1 MKRSKITGVKKEKL
15 NSQKQMDNL
24 TKMSTLKA
32 PGSPYQRE
40 LDRISSELAQAK
52 VEVIH
57 KNETLLKLKEQLEL
71 LIKNSD
77 DINHSK
83 HLKNIWIIVHNE
95 LEDSDN
101 WENFSMNFDT
111 AHNDFLKRI
120 KMKFP
125 DLSAKDLKL
134 CAYLRMNM
142 STKEIAPLL
151 NISIRGVEIGRYRIR
166 KKLGLPHQQNLN
178 EFMMTF

>member
-1 MKRSKITGVKKEKL
+1 M
-15 NSQKQMDNL
+15 NHL
-24 TKMSTLKA
+24 TKKLTYGTQ
-32 PGSPYQRE
+32 GSPHQRE

-57 KNETLLKLKEQLEL
+57 KTETLMKLKEQLEL

-77 DINHSK
+77 DLNHSK

-101 WENFSMNFDT
+101 WDNFSMNFDR

-120 KMKFP
+120 KNEFP
-125 DLSAKDLKL
+125 HLSAKDLKL

-166 KKLGLPHQQNLN
+166 KKLGIPHQQNLN
-178 EFMMTF
+178 EYMMTY

>member
-1 MKRSKITGVKKEKL
+1 MNEFSDISRIHNTGI
-15 NSQKQMDNL
+15 SY
-24 TKMSTLKA
+24 
-32 PGSPYQRE
+32 YQE
-40 LDRISSELAQAK
+40 LDQISSELARAK

-57 KNETLLKLKEQLEL
+57 KNETLQKLKEQLEL
-71 LIKNSD
+71 LIKISED
-77 DINHSK
+77 PNHIK
-83 HLKNIWIIVHNE
+83 HLKNIWIIVHDE

-101 WENFSMNFDT
+101 WETFSMNFDK

-120 KMKFP
+120 KNKHP
-125 DLSAKDLKL
+125 ELSAKDLKL

-166 KKLGLPHQQNLN
+166 KKLELTHDQNLN